1 MVFFFFFFKANW
13 IEKNWNSRYV
23 YYDGKKPKVN
33 MIAGFKHLKSC
44 HMKDVICAAQDGST
58 RVNG

>member
-1 MVFFFFFFKANW
+1 
-13 IEKNWNSRYV
+13 
-23 YYDGKKPKVN
+23 